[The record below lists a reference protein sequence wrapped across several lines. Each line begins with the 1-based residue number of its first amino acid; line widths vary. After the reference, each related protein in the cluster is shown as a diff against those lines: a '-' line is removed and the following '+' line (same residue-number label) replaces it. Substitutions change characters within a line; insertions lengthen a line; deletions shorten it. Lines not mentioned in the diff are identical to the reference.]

1 MTFEEKLEKAGK
13 EYDIYFNQ
21 QQKYLFKVYY
31 KLLTEYN
38 NKVNLTAITDEDKVI
53 LKHFIDSILG
63 LKFIDGKKV
72 IDLGSGAG
80 FPGIP
85 LAIMDN
91 IDLTLVDSIK
101 KKTDFLEMVV
111 SQLGLKN
118 VRVLNSRIEDL
129 AKVDGYRENYD
140 ICVSRAVAP
149 LNTLCEYC
157 LPFCKIGGKML
168 AYKSSK
174 TDQEVEIAKNAIKK
188 TGGNISNIY
197 NLKTSNNRYIV
208 EIKKISATPNIYPRE
223 KNNPRKNPL

>member
-38 NKVNLTAITDEDKVI
+38 NKVNLTAIIDEDEVI

-91 IDLTLVDSIK
+91 IDLTLVD
-101 KKTDFLEMVV
+101 
-111 SQLGLKN
+111 
-118 VRVLNSRIEDL
+118 
-129 AKVDGYRENYD
+129 
-140 ICVSRAVAP
+140 
-149 LNTLCEYC
+149 
-157 LPFCKIGGKML
+157 
-168 AYKSSK
+168 
-174 TDQEVEIAKNAIKK
+174 
-188 TGGNISNIY
+188 
-197 NLKTSNNRYIV
+197 
-208 EIKKISATPNIYPRE
+208 
-223 KNNPRKNPL
+223 